1 MWMSSGPF
9 TSSQTPSTH
18 YYFFLEGMLVPLSFH
33 LERQYLLSISSSF
46 LVADG
51 KPEANS
57 FPRPLGS
64 YRAFWSPRPP
74 SSTVHSR
81 CLQKSGC
88 VCAFSLPTAGPGSP
102 VCLGRSPPRSCS
114 SGINPFK
121 GHCVL
126 HAWSKRM
133 HAPQC
138 SLQHHLQQ
146 PGHGS
151 NLTVHRGMDKED
163 VVYIY
168 KGILCVWVAQS
179 CLTLCDPTDCSW
191 DSLGKNPRVGFHSL
205 LQVNLPDPG
214 IESAL
219 QADSLPSEPPGKP
232 KDVAHIYNGLSLSH
246 RKEQN
251 NAICSNMDRRG
262 DCHAEWSESDREGGI
277 LHDIP
282 YMWSV
287 KRNYTNELTKHKQA
301 HRLRDWTYGCLQ
313 GRSRGRD
320 S

>member
-102 VCLGRSPPRSCS
+102 VCPGRSPPRSCS

-163 VVYIY
+163 VVYTY
-168 KGILCVWVAQS
+168 KGILCVCESLSRVWLFA
-179 CLTLCDPTDCSW
+179 TLRTVV
-191 DSLGKNPRVGFHSL
+191 R
-205 LQVNLPDPG
+205 
-214 IESAL
+214 
-219 QADSLPSEPPGKP
+219 QAPLFM
-232 KDVAHIYNGLSLSH
+232 GLS
-246 RKEQN
+246 RQ
-251 NAICSNMDRRG
+251 
-262 DCHAEWSESDREGGI
+262 ES
-277 LHDIP
+277 
-282 YMWSV
+282 
-287 KRNYTNELTKHKQA
+287 
-301 HRLRDWTYGCLQ
+301 
-313 GRSRGRD
+313 
-320 S
+320 